1 MKLRS
6 VEIENFRAIKQLK
19 LSLDD
24 SLTVFHGN
32 NAHGKTTVLSAIAV
46 GLGRIPTLLPEVTGV
61 SFRDSDRS
69 QSAKYVR
76 VTLETTDEMRWTRR
90 KGRIRK
96 RSANSTPYVGSRS
109 LPEAIDDI
117 INADEEG
124 LSVDLP
130 IVAFYDTDRAVFDA
144 PQRRRGFP
152 KEFSRYAALEGALS
166 VRPNFRD
173 FFKWFY
179 AKEGDELRQ
188 QRRDRDFAS
197 TELEA
202 VRAAITSM
210 IPGASEPRIELGPL
224 RFVVSLRTDAG
235 QREDLTLDHLSGGY
249 RIIMALAA
257 DLARR
262 MAQGNPH
269 RGDPLACEAIVL
281 IDEVELHLHPAWQ
294 QRVLADLRRTFPN
307 TQFIVSTH
315 SPQVLTSVPP
325 RQIVELSREDG
336 TIVAGGTSAATY
348 GAEAGDVLSTVMG
361 VRGRPADNAF
371 VQKLDRYLRLVGDDK
386 GESEAARKLRDELN
400 RLSPRDPALDSADVE
415 IRRRN
420 VLKRMA
426 KRK

>member
-19 LSLDD
+19 LSLDE

-32 NAHGKTTVLSAIAV
+32 NAHGKTSVLGAIAI
-46 GLGRIPTLLPEVTGV
+46 GLGAIPTLLPNVTGIR
-61 SFRDSDRS
+61 FRDADRRR
-69 QSAKYVR
+69 SARRIR
-76 VTLETTDEMRWTRR
+76 VALETTDGIHWAMQTGGTRR
-90 KGRIRK
+90 PNSAREIRD
-96 RSANSTPYVGSRS
+96 
-109 LPEAIDDI
+109 AIKNI
-117 INADEEG
+117 IEADEEG
-124 LSVDLP
+124 RDVDLP

-152 KEFSRYAALEGALS
+152 TDFSRYAALEEALTA
-166 VRPNFRD
+166 RANFRD

-179 AKEGDELRQ
+179 AKENDELRA
-188 QRRDRDFAS
+188 QRLDRDFTS

-210 IPGASEPRIELGPL
+210 IPDASEPRIELGPL
-224 RFVVSLRTDAG
+224 RFVVSLRQDSG
-235 QREDLTLDHLSGGY
+235 QLENLTLDQLSGGY
-249 RIIMALAA
+249 RIILALAA

-269 RGDPLACEAIVL
+269 RDYPLACEAIVL
-281 IDEVELHLHPAWQ
+281 IDEIELHLHPAWQ
-294 QRVLADLRRTFPN
+294 QRVLADLRRTFPS

-315 SPQVLTSVPP
+315 SPQVLTSVLP

-336 TIVAGGTSAATY
+336 TIVAASTAAATY

-371 VQKLDRYLRLVGDDK
+371 VQILDRYMRLVGDDE
-386 GESEAARKLRDELN
+386 GDSEEAMSHRAELEAM
-400 RLSPRDPALDSADVE
+400 SPDDPALDTADVE
-415 IRRRN
+415 IRRRKI
-420 VLKRMA
+420 LRQMGT
-426 KRK
+426 RE

>member
-1 MKLRS
+1 MKLRF

-19 LSLDD
+19 LSLDE

-32 NAHGKTTVLSAIAV
+32 NAHGKTSVLSAIAV
-46 GLGRIPTLLPEVTGV
+46 GLGLIPTRLPEVSGI
-61 SFRDSDRS
+61 SFRETDRRR
-69 QSAKYVR
+69 SAKYVQ
-76 VTLETTDEMRWTRR
+76 VKLETTDGVRWARR
-90 KGRIRK
+90 KGAIRK
-96 RSANSTPYVGSRS
+96 RPVARPKSVGGWS
-109 LPEAIDDI
+109 LRDEIKNIIEADD
-117 INADEEG
+117 EG
-124 LSVDLP
+124 RDVDLP

-152 KEFSRYAALEGALS
+152 KEFSRYAALEGALTA
-166 VRPNFRD
+166 RPNFRD

-179 AKEGDELRQ
+179 AKEDEELRS
-188 QRRDRDFAS
+188 QRNRRGYVS
-197 TELEA
+197 TELNA
-202 VRAAITSM
+202 VRSAITSM

-224 RFVVSLRTDAG
+224 RFVVSLRPDSG
-235 QREDLTLDHLSGGY
+235 QREELTLDQLSGGY
-249 RIIMALAA
+249 RIILALAA

-348 GAEAGDVLSTVMG
+348 GAEAGDVLLTVMG

-426 KRK
+426 KRQ